1 MAKAAM
7 DALQSLIDDPNE
19 ALGTEYKAEIDLET
33 PIGRANFARHI
44 AALANHGG
52 GYLIIGFDDDL
63 TPREPRPSLPT
74 RDDVS
79 RVVKRYLDPPLQ
91 CDVRTLDDAEGRT
104 YSVVVVPSHGAVP
117 VCASADGPQ
126 DASGRVK
133 GITRGVHYIRK
144 PGPESAPLLTSQEW
158 TPLIR
163 RCALAER
170 SSLLGAIEVA
180 LRGGD
185 QAPGL
190 DAVLASWAEAASVAY
205 YRGVEANCP
214 DSKVATA
221 RFHFAYAIETQGE
234 PLKMSVLADVLR
246 RVGHELDQ
254 QVHTGWGMFQVF
266 DGPIGPRSKTDQRLE
281 DGDLEFLEM
290 NLLEQDSKVGMTD
303 LWRVAASGLASI
315 QRGYIEDTHWWKD
328 IPPGQVFSPNQM
340 AMSVTELVRHASLF
354 AREFGEATQVHFR
367 CEWRGLKGRQLH
379 DFHHPW
385 MFSGHPAED
394 DGRRSRASATIGTLE
409 TSWAEV
415 AAELAGPVARAFGI
429 GHVVTPAWFTGQ
441 SAAWVRR

>member
-1 MAKAAM
+1 MAEPPP

-19 ALGTEYKAEIDLET
+19 TLGAEYKAEVELAT
-33 PIGRANFARHI
+33 PLGRAKLARHL

-52 GYLIIGFDDDL
+52 GYLIIGFNDEL
-63 TPREPRPSLPT
+63 KPQEPRPALPT
-74 RDDVS
+74 RDDVG
-79 RVVKRYLDPPLQ
+79 RVVKRYLEPPLQ
-91 CDVRTLDDAEGRT
+91 CDVRTLRDAGQRT
-104 YSVVVVPSHGAVP
+104 YGVIVVPAHGATP
-117 VCASADGPQ
+117 VCAAADGPQ
-126 DASGRVK
+126 DAAGRVQ

-180 LRGGD
+180 LRGST
-185 QAPGL
+185 QVTSL
-190 DAVLASWAEAASVAY
+190 DAVLASWIDAASVAY
-205 YRGVEANCP
+205 SRGVEANLP
-214 DSKVATA
+214 DRRIATA
-221 RFHFAYAIETQGE
+221 RFHFAYAIETQGD
-234 PLKMSVLADVLR
+234 PLKLSDLSGVLR
-246 RVGHELDQ
+246 RVAHELDQ
-254 QVHTGWGMFQVF
+254 QVHTGWGMFHVF
-266 DGPIGPRSKTDQRLE
+266 DGPIGPRFKTDPRLDE
-281 DGDLEFLEM
+281 GDLEFLEM

-303 LWRVAASGLASI
+303 LWRVTATGLASL

-367 CEWRGLKGRQLH
+367 CEWRGLQGRRLH

-385 MFSGHPAED
+385 MFSGHPAAED
-394 DGRRSRASATIGTLE
+394 ARRARASATVGALE
-409 TSWAEV
+409 ASWADV

-429 GHVVTPAWFTGQ
+429 GHLMTPAWFVGQ
-441 SAAWVRR
+441 SAAWLPR

>member
-144 PGPESAPLLTSQEW
+144 PGPESAPLLTS
-158 TPLIR
+158 
-163 RCALAER
+163 
-170 SSLLGAIEVA
+170 
-180 LRGGD
+180 
-185 QAPGL
+185 
-190 DAVLASWAEAASVAY
+190 
-205 YRGVEANCP
+205 
-214 DSKVATA
+214 
-221 RFHFAYAIETQGE
+221 
-234 PLKMSVLADVLR
+234 
-246 RVGHELDQ
+246 
-254 QVHTGWGMFQVF
+254 
-266 DGPIGPRSKTDQRLE
+266 
-281 DGDLEFLEM
+281 
-290 NLLEQDSKVGMTD
+290 
-303 LWRVAASGLASI
+303 
-315 QRGYIEDTHWWKD
+315 
-328 IPPGQVFSPNQM
+328 
-340 AMSVTELVRHASLF
+340 
-354 AREFGEATQVHFR
+354 
-367 CEWRGLKGRQLH
+367 
-379 DFHHPW
+379 
-385 MFSGHPAED
+385 
-394 DGRRSRASATIGTLE
+394 
-409 TSWAEV
+409 
-415 AAELAGPVARAFGI
+415 
-429 GHVVTPAWFTGQ
+429 
-441 SAAWVRR
+441 